1 MAHTVIAVYRPH
13 EGKGDELVELLK
25 AHLPTLRREGLATAM
40 ESVVLR
46 AADGSVLEI
55 FDWVSGDAVEAAH
68 TNAVVQAMWARFA
81 TVCDYATLDSLAEAA
96 KVFAH
101 FERIGL

>member
-13 EGKGDELVELLK
+13 EGKAEELLELLK
-25 AHLPTLRREGLATAM
+25 THLPTLRSEGLATDT

-46 AADGSVLEI
+46 ASDGSLLEI
-55 FDWVSGDAVEAAH
+55 FDWVSGDAMESAH
-68 TNAVVQAMWARFA
+68 TNEKVQGMWERFA
-81 TVCDYATLDSLAEAA
+81 RVCDYATLDSLAEAE

-101 FERIGL
+101 FERVAF